1 MHASLKRN
9 FQVMNGAQWLEPLC
23 RHIPDR
29 YEHWVRYVGWYCNR
43 ARGEWAKKASP
54 HAGAALTCGLSE
66 ESVSG
71 FAARFRELACLREP
85 AADLSSVPDSPERG
99 EHRVRFKLMWSY
111 SKLEAPKPCGRS
123 EEMAAPLLSDE
134 ELVRRLG
141 THPQL
146 RTRMESLLLAVE
158 DEAGDLREA
167 DRAELR
173 LIDEIRRMG
182 QEALQAWASG
192 QVEKTSR
199 EIVQEGGVWS
209 EGKKNCTGIPRL
221 ATLP

>member
-1 MHASLKRN
+1 
-9 FQVMNGAQWLEPLC
+9 
-23 RHIPDR
+23 
-29 YEHWVRYVGWYCNR
+29 
-43 ARGEWAKKASP
+43 
-54 HAGAALTCGLSE
+54 
-66 ESVSG
+66 
-71 FAARFRELACLREP
+71 
-85 AADLSSVPDSPERG
+85 
-99 EHRVRFKLMWSY
+99 
-111 SKLEAPKPCGRS
+111 
-123 EEMAAPLLSDE
+123 MAAPLLSDE